1 VDDKLHRMKI
11 DKRRRI
17 ENKTNYNKRL
27 KLLKGGSLRLVV
39 RKTNRYLILQIIQS
53 IHAQDKVLYSTT
65 TKDLL
70 KFGWPESKA
79 GSLKC
84 ITASYLAGF
93 WLAKKAKLSE
103 RVVLDT
109 GLVPSTKG
117 SRIYAAVKG
126 FSDGGGE
133 INYDKEVVPSEER
146 IKGENEKIMNTVL
159 SSFEKDLG
167 ENKTQ
172 KDRISFEKD
181 LGENKTQKEKKT
193 GGRNNERK
201 K

>member
-1 VDDKLHRMKI
+1 MKI

-27 KLLKGGSLRLVV
+27 KLLTGGSPRLVV
-39 RKTNRYLILQIIQS
+39 RKTNRYIILQIIQS
-53 IHAQDKVLYSTT
+53 IHAQDKVLCSTT

-70 KFGWPESKA
+70 KFGWPKDKS

-93 WLAKKAKLSE
+93 LLAKKAKLNG

-109 GLVPSTKG
+109 GLMPNTKG

-126 FSDGGGE
+126 FSDGGAE
-133 INYDKEVVPSEER
+133 INYDEEVVPSEER
-146 IKGENEKIMNTVL
+146 IKGENEKIMNALL
-159 SSFEKDLG
+159 SNFEKG
-167 ENKTQ
+167 VESKP
-172 KDRISFEKD
+172 K
-181 LGENKTQKEKKT
+181 KEKKT
-193 GGRNNERK
+193 GGMK
-201 K
+201 